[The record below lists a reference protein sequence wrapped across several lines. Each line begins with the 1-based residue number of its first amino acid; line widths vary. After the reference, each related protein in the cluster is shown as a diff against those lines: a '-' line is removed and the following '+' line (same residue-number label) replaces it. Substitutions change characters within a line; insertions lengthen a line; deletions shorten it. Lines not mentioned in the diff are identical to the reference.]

1 MRVLIVAHGHPELSI
16 GGGETAAYHQ
26 AEELRRRGV
35 EVLFLAHSPTPR
47 TRDGTPFS
55 VHPAKPNDV
64 LFHSAEFDPFFFSQ
78 KIKNAIY
85 QDYAQLLYNFKPD
98 IVHFHHFYHL
108 GLEIIRETR
117 KYSETLPIVFT
128 LHEYLAIC
136 HHLGQMIKTDRR
148 LCLRSSSIECHQC
161 FPKYAPQ
168 DFFLREQFIKS
179 FFVLVDKF
187 IAPSR
192 FLTERYVSWGIERSR
207 IAVIENGQASIG
219 EDAELA
225 PEDAARLCRRFAF
238 FGQVSELKGIL
249 VLLDA
254 AARLPQRLR
263 EEIRISING
272 TLHNEDEGF
281 RVQFAA
287 ATKEAGAH
295 VRFNGPY
302 RLEDLSAMMRNVG
315 WVIVPSIWWEN
326 SPLVIQEAF
335 NHRRPVI
342 CSDIG
347 GMAEKVHNREDGLYF
362 RASDAT
368 DLADRIAEAAEPD
381 LWRRLQR
388 QIRPPPTIEA
398 TTDEQLALYRELLE
412 ARSPS
417 AVISK
422 PKRRAVR
429 G

>member
-1 MRVLIVAHGHPELSI
+1 
-16 GGGETAAYHQ
+16 
-26 AEELRRRGV
+26 
-35 EVLFLAHSPTPR
+35 
-47 TRDGTPFS
+47 
-55 VHPAKPNDV
+55 
-64 LFHSAEFDPFFFSQ
+64 
-78 KIKNAIY
+78 
-85 QDYAQLLYNFKPD
+85 
-98 IVHFHHFYHL
+98 
-108 GLEIIRETR
+108 
-117 KYSETLPIVFT
+117 
-128 LHEYLAIC
+128 
-136 HHLGQMIKTDRR
+136 
-148 LCLRSSSIECHQC
+148 
-161 FPKYAPQ
+161 
-168 DFFLREQFIKS
+168 
-179 FFVLVDKF
+179 
-187 IAPSR
+187 
-192 FLTERYVSWGIERSR
+192 
-207 IAVIENGQASIG
+207 
-219 EDAELA
+219 
-225 PEDAARLCRRFAF
+225 
-238 FGQVSELKGIL
+238 
-249 VLLDA
+249 
-254 AARLPQRLR
+254 
-263 EEIRISING
+263 
-272 TLHNEDEGF
+272 
-281 RVQFAA
+281 VQFAA